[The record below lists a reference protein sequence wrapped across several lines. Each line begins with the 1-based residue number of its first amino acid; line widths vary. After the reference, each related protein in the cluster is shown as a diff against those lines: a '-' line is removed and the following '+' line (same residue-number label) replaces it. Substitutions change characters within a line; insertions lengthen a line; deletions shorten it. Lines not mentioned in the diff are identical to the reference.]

1 MYFILSLFTGYIGL
15 SDLFLISVILVFLAI
30 CINLKYLGAVTFLAV
45 FTSLVMFSLAVQNI
59 LHFDRQIFL
68 MTYLSLEMNIFRH
81 LALRHIG
88 VLSLISLVESSLFII
103 LATKLLR
110 YQKQKSTYSLR
121 RVKKIQK

>member
-1 MYFILSLFTGYIGL
+1 
-15 SDLFLISVILVFLAI
+15 
-30 CINLKYLGAVTFLAV
+30 
-45 FTSLVMFSLAVQNI
+45 MFFLAVQNI
-59 LHFDRQIFL
+59 LHFARQIFL
-68 MTYLSLEMNIFRH
+68 MTYLSLEMDIFRH

-88 VLSLISLVESSLFII
+88 VLSLITLVESSLSII